1 MNIEEL
7 QRLDWFSGWQIKGVL
22 GEGGFGKVYE
32 IEKNEFGITIRSA
45 LKIIT
50 IPKSADDVNEIL
62 SSGMDKESMQE
73 YFRGYVDEFIRECS
87 IMSKLKGQSH
97 IVSLEDYQILEH
109 KNEFGW
115 DILIR
120 MELLTP
126 LTEYM
131 KNYPMSRDDILKLGI
146 DLCEALELCKKN
158 NIIHRDIKPAN
169 IFVTENGDYKL
180 GDFGVSRIA
189 EKAASALTRVGT
201 KDYIA
206 PEVFNGKEY
215 NGSVDI
221 YSLGLVL
228 YRLFNHNRLPFLSS
242 DSITVEDRE
251 KATIKRLSGEV
262 FPKPAEADDD
272 VFAVIQNAT
281 AYYPNER
288 YQDPSEFKRDLE
300 IVKVGGKVPKKKLT
314 RKKSKAPIFIVTGCV
329 GLLLFLLII
338 IIAVVGCAIFGH
350 SGKKQNAFES
360 VDLGEMHETEIQSNP
375 EDESVYVKS
384 DYEYRLKKKTVTFST
399 MEKEIT
405 EFDENGNA
413 VKIIFYAAD
422 GKENGYTENK
432 YDSKGNLKSRISYN
446 KIGKMYKKE
455 TFIYDGSGR
464 VIEHYEY
471 GPDDELSLRTT
482 YYYIDDVTA
491 HETIYNPDFT
501 VWSESDIPASEIDF
515 QIAVFPEEN
524 SSDDYEYDDE
534 GNLIKYVKHDN
545 NGNVEKTETFEYE
558 AY

>member
-180 GDFGVSRIA
+180 GDF
-189 EKAASALTRVGT
+189 L
-201 KDYIA
+201 
-206 PEVFNGKEY
+206 
-215 NGSVDI
+215 
-221 YSLGLVL
+221 
-228 YRLFNHNRLPFLSS
+228 
-242 DSITVEDRE
+242 
-251 KATIKRLSGEV
+251 
-262 FPKPAEADDD
+262 
-272 VFAVIQNAT
+272 
-281 AYYPNER
+281 
-288 YQDPSEFKRDLE
+288 
-300 IVKVGGKVPKKKLT
+300 
-314 RKKSKAPIFIVTGCV
+314 
-329 GLLLFLLII
+329 
-338 IIAVVGCAIFGH
+338 
-350 SGKKQNAFES
+350 
-360 VDLGEMHETEIQSNP
+360 
-375 EDESVYVKS
+375 
-384 DYEYRLKKKTVTFST
+384 
-399 MEKEIT
+399 
-405 EFDENGNA
+405 
-413 VKIIFYAAD
+413 
-422 GKENGYTENK
+422 
-432 YDSKGNLKSRISYN
+432 
-446 KIGKMYKKE
+446 
-455 TFIYDGSGR
+455 
-464 VIEHYEY
+464 
-471 GPDDELSLRTT
+471 
-482 YYYIDDVTA
+482 
-491 HETIYNPDFT
+491 
-501 VWSESDIPASEIDF
+501 
-515 QIAVFPEEN
+515 
-524 SSDDYEYDDE
+524 
-534 GNLIKYVKHDN
+534 
-545 NGNVEKTETFEYE
+545 
-558 AY
+558 